1 MQRLSW
7 LSQRFNPIFAA
18 FLLIAF
24 LSGIAGALLAPTLSL
39 FLTTEVKVRPLW
51 VGLFYTA
58 NAVAGIVVS
67 FLLAKRS
74 DTRGDRRML
83 ILLCCLMAVGNC
95 LLFAFNRDYLT
106 LITAGVLMSA
116 VANTAMPQIFALARE
131 YADSEAREVVMF
143 SSVMRAQLSLA
154 WVVGP
159 PLSFALALSY
169 GFTVMFLI
177 AAATFAACT
186 LLVWFALPSVP
197 RAEEAGDSL
206 QGGASAPIAPAS
218 AWRNRDVRLLFVAS
232 MLMWTCNTMYIIDMP
247 LYITADLGLPEKLAG
262 LLMGTAAGLEI
273 PAMLLAGYYV
283 KRFGKRNMM
292 LFAVLAGV
300 LFYGGLVVFTGKT
313 ALIALQLLN
322 AIFIGIVAGIGMLY
336 FQDLMPGRPGAATT
350 LFTNS
355 ISTGVILAGV
365 LQGALVE
372 NLGHYAVY
380 WLAALL
386 AVAALW
392 MSARV
397 REV

>member
-1 MQRLSW
+1 MSFRRW
-7 LSQRFNPIFAA
+7 LPRRFNPVFAA

-24 LSGIAGALLAPTLSL
+24 LTGIAGALQAPTLSL

-51 VGLFYTA
+51 VGMFYTV
-58 NAVAGIVVS
+58 NAIAGIIVS

-74 DTRGDRRML
+74 DTRGDRRKL
-83 ILLCCLMAVGNC
+83 ILVCCIMAVGNS

-106 LITAGVLMSA
+106 LITAGVLLAA

-131 YADSEAREVVMF
+131 YADSSAREVVMF

-154 WVVGP
+154 WVIGP
-159 PLSFALALSY
+159 PLSFMLALNY
-169 GFTVMFLI
+169 GFTVMFMI
-177 AAATFAACT
+177 AAAIFAISV
-186 LLVWFALPSVP
+186 LLVWLILPSVP
-197 RAEEAGDSL
+197 RANVEISIDSP
-206 QGGASAPIAPAS
+206 PIAPIS
-218 AWRNRDVRLLFVAS
+218 AWRDPDVRLLFVAS

-247 LYITADLGLPEKLAG
+247 LYITADLGLPERLAG
-262 LLMGTAAGLEI
+262 WLMGTAAGLEI

-292 LFAVLAGV
+292 LFAVAAGV
-300 LFYGGLVVFTGKT
+300 LFYAGLVLFKFQS
-313 ALIALQLLN
+313 ALMVLQLFN
-322 AIFIGIVAGIGMLY
+322 AVFIGIIAGIGMLY

-350 LFTNS
+350 MFTNS

-372 NLGHYAVY
+372 NFGHYAVY
-380 WLAALL
+380 YLITLL
-386 AVAALW
+386 AILALW
-392 MSARV
+392 MCAKV